1 MKELIVT
8 YFAAER
14 RDGMLALIAGL
25 AALSASAW
33 LVITRHQ
40 HRGAAIPLA
49 LIAVI
54 ELAVAASYL
63 SRDVTVVLRLLEQL
77 DTSPQALAATE
88 LPRMNTTVR
97 NYRLTVVA
105 EVIVLV
111 AGVAL
116 ALAGRRDF
124 WFAVGLGC
132 IIQAAPLLIADVLGA
147 RRASV
152 YHEALQALQPAA
164 LEPRA
169 PPDSG
174 APNGSARDERVTGVV
189 AGREVVSR
197 GGARAPLQDSNR
209 HG

>member
-1 MKELIVT
+1 MRELIVT

-25 AALSASAW
+25 AALGASAW
-33 LVITRHQ
+33 LVITRHP

-54 ELAVAASYL
+54 ELSVGVSYL
-63 SRDVTVVLRLLEQL
+63 SRNVPIARLLEQL

-88 LPRMNTTVR
+88 LPRMTTTVR

-105 EVIVLV
+105 EVIVLMS
-111 AGVAL
+111 GVAL

-147 RRASV
+147 RRAFV
-152 YHEALQALQPAA
+152 YHEALQSLQPAER
-164 LEPRA
+164 EPRA
-169 PPDSG
+169 LLDVG
-174 APNGSARDERVTGVV
+174 APNGSARAEQVTGVV

-197 GGARAPLQDSNR
+197 GGARASLQDSDR